1 MAKLTSMI
9 LSIPFYSYENEVE
22 YMRKRRLEKEDL
34 KKFEKHKGKI
44 LYNLDV
50 FYIYERQRI
59 NGEFMKKC
67 MKNFQLI
74 NILGNYMKNAN
85 DFLGLMRLESKA

>member
-1 MAKLTSMI
+1 
-9 LSIPFYSYENEVE
+9 
-22 YMRKRRLEKEDL
+22 MRKRRLDKEDQ
-34 KKFEKHKGKI
+34 KRFEKQKGKI

-74 NILGNYMKNAN
+74 NIFGIYMKNAN
-85 DFLGLMRLESKA
+85 DFLGFIGLESKA